1 MISQR
6 IWDRFRRALVGGLAL
21 VTAGSFFNESAWW
34 LDLLADFKTQFVV
47 VAALLLAAAAAR
59 RRWKEAALA
68 LALLAVNGIPL
79 APYLAPAP
87 ANQTA
92 MKAEGAAGIGQGT
105 MKVIGFNLD
114 VHNTDTVPTLD
125 FLRLENADVVVLTE
139 ITEAWR
145 KALEPLFDAY
155 PHRFFGPL
163 YYPPGYPPHTMG
175 LFSKRPWVETGV
187 EWSDATGRAYAVW
200 ARFPAASP
208 SLTVAAVH
216 LNNPLLMPLSYQQA
230 EARALAA
237 AVKRFDGPVVLAGDF
252 NMTPFS
258 HRWGTLLRKSNLRR
272 PGGGLNATWPALLT
286 PLGLSLDHILVG
298 NGIRRASM
306 RTGPRLGS
314 DHLPVVGT
322 FDLGE

>member
-1 MISQR
+1 MISR
-6 IWDRFRRALVGGLAL
+6 RTWDRFRRALVGGLAL
-21 VTAGSFFNESAWW
+21 VTAGSFFNETAWW
-34 LDLLADFKTQFVV
+34 LDLLADFKTQF
-47 VAALLLAAAAAR
+47 ALLATLLFLAAAAR
-59 RRWKEAALA
+59 RRWKEAALV

-87 ANQTA
+87 ENQTA
-92 MKAEGAAGIGQGT
+92 VKAEGAAGNGPVT

-114 VHNTDTVPTLD
+114 VHNTDTAPTLD
-125 FLRLENADVVVLTE
+125 FLRRENADVVVLSE

-145 KALEPLFDAY
+145 KALEPLSDIY

-163 YYPPGYPPHTMG
+163 YRPPGYPPHTMG
-175 LFSKRPWVETGV
+175 LFSKRAWEETGV
-187 EWSDATGRAYAVW
+187 EWSDISSRAYAIW

-208 SLTVAAVH
+208 GLTVAGVH
-216 LNNPLLMPLSYQQA
+216 LNNPVLMPISYQQA
-230 EARALAA
+230 EARALVA

-258 HRWGTLLRKSNLRR
+258 HRLGTLLRKSNLRR
-272 PGGGLNATWPALLT
+272 PAGGLNATRPALLT

-298 NGIRRASM
+298 SGVRRAAM